1 MTTCFLLGKLSG
13 MNAEE
18 LIQSYQSGARDFS
31 AILLCEANLS
41 RAVLSGANFSQ
52 AVLSITNL
60 SGANLSEANLSR
72 AKLNVAKLSGANL
85 SQANLNGAVLNVAN
99 LIRADLS
106 HATLINASLIR
117 SELIRADLSYAILT
131 SANLSEADL
140 REATLRQVDLRQANL
155 NNANLRDAVLIA
167 SNLEGTSLH
176 AADLSRADLRGANL
190 VNAELRQVNLSQA
203 NLSGA
208 NLKGAN
214 LRWADLNGAD
224 LRGAN
229 LEQARLSG
237 ASLYGADLSHASLLY
252 TNLIHAD
259 LTQANLTGADW
270 TGADLTGAA
279 LTGAKLYDVSR
290 FEVKADEITCDWVD
304 VSPNGD
310 GSQVLR
316 FSAQEAY
323 QFFNATSPMVEISI
337 DAALDA
343 DAHCALADAYR
354 YIFRHSPMINRPP
367 SIEVSSRRTTLSF
380 RIERDEQLFP
390 TAYVVIL
397 PFQDA
402 VPTQQSIRN
411 LVQMLG
417 SENFISLS
425 VRHSHQI
432 GKLVSEIK
440 QQLDQISDLKLRS
453 QSLSQ
458 PESTQAFFASPTRTT
473 LRNFHNRTLKIH
485 SHPQFGRSLLNVP
498 ELINSSGYSQEK
510 YFEMMAPSLE
520 NLADFLTFSNQV
532 EM

>member
-1 MTTCFLLGKLSG
+1 

-18 LIQSYQSGARDFS
+18 LIQSYQSGTRDFS

-41 RAVLSGANFSQ
+41 RTNLSGVNFSQ
-52 AVLSITNL
+52 AVLSITNF
-60 SGANLSEANLSR
+60 SGANLCEANLSQ

-85 SQANLNGAVLNVAN
+85 SKANLNGAVLNVAN
-99 LIRADLS
+99 LIRTDLS
-106 HATLINASLIR
+106 EATLIDASLIR
-117 SELIRADLSYAILT
+117 SELIRADLSHAILT
-131 SANLSEADL
+131 AANLSEADL
-140 REATLRQVDLRQANL
+140 REATLRQVDLRGANL
-155 NNANLRDAVLIA
+155 KSANLRDAIVIA

-176 AADLSRADLRGANL
+176 GADLSRADLRGANL
-190 VNAELRQVNLSQA
+190 VNAELRQANLSQA

-237 ASLYGADLSHASLLY
+237 ASLYGADLSQASLLY
-252 TNLIHAD
+252 THLIHAD
-259 LTQANLTGADW
+259 LTGANLTGADW
-270 TGADLTGAA
+270 TGAELTGAA

-310 GSQVLR
+310 GSKVLR
-316 FSAQEAY
+316 FSAREAY

-337 DAALDA
+337 DAALDP

-354 YIFRHSPMINRPP
+354 YIIRRTPVVNRLP

-390 TAYVVIL
+390 TAYIVIL
-397 PFQDA
+397 PFKDA
-402 VPTQQSIRN
+402 VSTQQSIRN

-417 SENFISLS
+417 SESFTGLS

-440 QQLDQISDLKLRS
+440 QNLDQIADLKLS
-453 QSLSQ
+453 
-458 PESTQAFFASPTRTT
+458 PESSTKPESARAFFASPTRTT
-473 LRNFHNRTLKIH
+473 LRNFHNRTLKIY

-498 ELINSSGYSQEK
+498 ELINSSGYSPEK

-520 NLADFLTFSNQV
+520 NLADFLLISD
-532 EM
+532 

>member
-1 MTTCFLLGKLSG
+1 

-18 LIQSYQSGARDFS
+18 LIQSYQSGIRDFS

-41 RAVLSGANFSQ
+41 RTNLSGANFSQ

-60 SGANLSEANLSR
+60 SGANLSGANLSQ

-85 SQANLNGAVLNVAN
+85 SGANLTGAILNVAN
-99 LIRADLS
+99 LIRTDLS
-106 HATLINASLIR
+106 QATLIKASLIR
-117 SELIRADLSYAILT
+117 SELIRADLSHAILT
-131 SANLSEADL
+131 AANLSEADL

-155 NNANLRDAVLIA
+155 KSANLRDAVLIA
-167 SNLEGTSLH
+167 SNLEGSNLH
-176 AADLSRADLRGANL
+176 GADLTRADLRGANL
-190 VNAELRQVNLSQA
+190 VNAELRQANLSQA

-224 LRGAN
+224 LRGVN

-252 TNLIHAD
+252 THLIHAD

-270 TGADLTGAA
+270 TGAELTGAA

-310 GSQVLR
+310 GSKVLR

-337 DAALDA
+337 DMALDA
-343 DAHCALADAYR
+343 EAHCALADAYR
-354 YIFRHSPMINRPP
+354 DIISHTSIINRPP
-367 SIEVSSRRTTLSF
+367 SIEVSPRRTTLSF
-380 RIERDEQLFP
+380 RIERDEQLFS
-390 TAYVVIL
+390 TAYIVIL
-397 PFQDA
+397 PFKDA
-402 VPTQQSIRN
+402 DPTQKSIRN

-417 SENFISLS
+417 SEKFIGLS

-440 QQLDQISDLKLRS
+440 QQLDQITDLKLHTKS
-453 QSLSQ
+453 PSE
-458 PESTQAFFASPTRTT
+458 PESPQAFFASPTRTT

-498 ELINSSGYSQEK
+498 ELMNSSGYSQEK
-510 YFEMMAPSLE
+510 YLEMMAPSLE
-520 NLADFLTFSNQV
+520 NLSDFLLISD
-532 EM
+532 